1 MLNAETVVG
10 LIFGVLVISVFTFI
24 GFPVLNR
31 NKKID
36 AVLGTLWNWT
46 PVKGARRLVVGLV
59 GFLLILYLVVCVYY
73 TWLRWIEYVKQ
84 KQHF

>member
-1 MLNAETVVG
+1 MLNAETVVA

-59 GFLLILYLVVCVYY
+59 GFLLVLYLVVCVYY

-84 KQHF
+84 K